1 MVLTLFLLLVIFVI
15 VALIWG
21 SPLLRKVWHSN
32 LKREPFPLHWV
43 RIIEKHLPIY
53 QSLSEPMK
61 RQLHGHIQ
69 VFLAEKQFIGCR
81 GLLICDEIKLTIA
94 ANACLLLFNERGE
107 YFPKLCSILVYPS
120 AYRVKQT
127 KLKGDYVIEEQTIG
141 RLGESWRADQVV
153 LSWEQILV
161 DATHW
166 QDGHNLILHE
176 FAHQLDTEDGTVNG
190 VPILEASSSYHRWS
204 QVFSQEYKRL
214 CQDAQRGHPTVMD
227 KYGAT
232 NPAEFFAVATE
243 TFFEK
248 PLLLKKKHHRLYG
261 ELKRYYNLD
270 PVNLKQDNL

>member
-43 RIIEKHLPIY
+43 RIIQKHLPIY

-69 VFLAEKQFIGCR
+69 VFLAEKQFIGCG

-120 AYRVKQT
+120 AYRVKQA
-127 KLKGDYVIEEQTIG
+127 KLNGDYVIEEQTIV

-166 QDGHNLILHE
+166 QDGHNLILHDSP
-176 FAHQLDTEDGTVNG
+176 FA
-190 VPILEASSSYHRWS
+190 
-204 QVFSQEYKRL
+204 
-214 CQDAQRGHPTVMD
+214 
-227 KYGAT
+227 
-232 NPAEFFAVATE
+232 
-243 TFFEK
+243 
-248 PLLLKKKHHRLYG
+248 
-261 ELKRYYNLD
+261 
-270 PVNLKQDNL
+270 